1 MTVDAK
7 GEILELK
14 NTINSMTDTLATFA
28 DQVTRV
34 TREVG
39 VEGKLGGQAKVPGAA
54 GTWRDLTDNVNLMT
68 SNLTNQVRNIA
79 QVTTAVASGDLS
91 KKMTVDAKGEI
102 LELKNTINSMTDT
115 LATFADQVTR
125 VAREVGVEGKLGGQ
139 AQVPGASGTWRDL
152 TDNVNLMTS
161 NLTNQVRN
169 IAQVTTAVASGDLS
183 KKITVD
189 AKGEIA
195 ALADTI
201 NSMTDTLATFADQVT
216 RVTREV
222 GTEGKLGGQAD
233 VKGVA
238 GTWRDLTDN
247 VNLMAANLTDQV
259 RGIAKVV
266 TAVANGNLKQRL
278 TLETKGEIAA
288 LADTITSMTDTLATF
303 ADQVTRVAREV
314 IVEGKLGGQANV
326 PGASGTWR
334 DLTDNVNLMT
344 ANLTN
349 QVRNIAQ
356 VTTAVASGDLSQ
368 KITVDAK
375 GEILELKNTT
385 NEMIRNLRETTK
397 TNTEQDWLMSNMAK
411 FTRMFQ
417 GQREMATVSRMLLS
431 ELSPLVGAAHGVFYI
446 FEGQD
451 AQPTPGGEARGKL
464 KLLSSFGFTERK
476 NLARE
481 WRVGEGLVG
490 QAAAEKQR
498 ILLTNVPSDYVQI
511 TSGLGQG
518 TPLNIIVL
526 PVVFE
531 GAVKAVIE
539 LASFERFSAIHQTF
553 LEQLSES
560 IGIVL
565 HTIEAGS
572 RTEGL
577 LKQSQSLARELQ
589 TQQEE
594 LQQTNEE
601 LEEKASQLGEQKTEV
616 ERKNQEIEDARRTLQ
631 EKAEQLALTSK
642 YKSEFLANMSHELR
656 TPLNS
661 LLILSQLLGDNP
673 KGNLD
678 EKQVEFARTIHGS
691 GNDLLTLINDILD
704 LSKIESGTVT
714 ADIEDV
720 RFGDVRDF
728 CERTFRQVA
737 ESKKLRY
744 GIELAPELP
753 PSVRTDAR
761 RLQQVL
767 KNLLSNS
774 FKFTDQG
781 GADLRMFVARGGWST
796 DHEVLNRAKQV
807 VAFAVSDTGIGI
819 PPEKQKVI
827 FEAFQ
832 QADAGTARKYGG
844 TGLGLAIS
852 REIAALLGGEI
863 RLTSEPGKGSTF
875 TFYLPLN
882 FSGGW
887 RGISTVPPGP
897 AGPAPASGPAPAPVP
912 APAASPARTARV
924 ARTAGP
930 AALKADEAV
939 ADDRAAIQPGD
950 QVLLI
955 IEDDPVFARLL
966 LDTARTKGFRGIV
979 AGRGE
984 EGLAMVQQYKPTAI
998 TLAILLP
1005 DTDGLTVLDRLK
1017 LNPETRHIPV
1027 QITSVE
1033 EDREHGLKHGAFA
1046 YVTKPVT
1053 REDLD
1058 GAVNRIK
1065 EFTSKGLRQLLVVE
1079 DNAADRKAIVEL
1091 IGNGDITI
1099 TAVGTAAEARSALKR
1114 GQFDCMVLD
1123 LMLPDVSGFQVLEE
1137 MQKDPRLADMPVVVY
1152 TAKQLTKREEAKL
1165 NQLAERVILKTA
1177 DSPERLLDE
1186 TALFLHRVI
1195 ASLPDAKRRM
1205 VEKLYSSDTVLLGKE
1220 VLIVDDD
1227 MRNIFALTS
1236 LLERHNMKV
1245 LSAENG
1251 QQAIK
1256 TLRANPDV
1264 HIVLMDIMMP
1274 GMDGCDTTRV
1284 IRKLPQ
1290 FKALPIIALT
1300 AKAMKGDREKCLEA
1314 GCSDYVAKP
1323 VNTPQLLSLLRVWLQ
1338 K

>member
-1 MTVDAK
+1 
-7 GEILELK
+7 
-14 NTINSMTDTLATFA
+14 
-28 DQVTRV
+28 
-34 TREVG
+34 
-39 VEGKLGGQAKVPGAA
+39 
-54 GTWRDLTDNVNLMT
+54 
-68 SNLTNQVRNIA
+68 
-79 QVTTAVASGDLS
+79 
-91 KKMTVDAKGEI
+91 
-102 LELKNTINSMTDT
+102 MTDT

-139 AQVPGASGTWRDL
+139 ASVPGAS
-152 TDNVNLMTS
+152 
-161 NLTNQVRN
+161 
-169 IAQVTTAVASGDLS
+169 
-183 KKITVD
+183 
-189 AKGEIA
+189 
-195 ALADTI
+195 
-201 NSMTDTLATFADQVT
+201 
-216 RVTREV
+216 
-222 GTEGKLGGQAD
+222 
-233 VKGVA
+233 

-288 LADTITSMTDTLATF
+288 LADTINSMTDTLATF

-314 IVEGKLGGQANV
+314 GVEGKLGGQASV

-334 DLTDNVNLMT
+334 DLTDNVNLLA
-344 ANLTN
+344 ANLTG
-349 QVRNIAQ
+349 QVRGIAD
-356 VTTAVASGDLSQ
+356 VATAVTKGDLTQSV
-368 KITVDAK
+368 TVKAK
-375 GEILELKNTT
+375 GEIAELKNNI

-411 FTRMFQ
+411 FTRMLQ
-417 GQREMATVSRMLLS
+417 GQREMTTVSRMLLS
-431 ELSPLVGAAHGVFYI
+431 ELSPLVGAALGVFYL

-451 AQPTPGGEARGKL
+451 AQPTPGGEARGRL
-464 KLLSSFGFTERK
+464 KLLSSFGFQERK
-476 NLARE
+476 GLARE

-490 QAAAEKQR
+490 RAAAEKQS

-518 TPLNIIVL
+518 TPLNIVVL

-539 LASFERFSAIHQTF
+539 LASFERFSAIHLTF
-553 LEQLSES
+553 LKQFSES

-565 HTIEAGS
+565 NTIEADS

-577 LKQSQSLARELQ
+577 LKQSQLLAGELQ
-589 TQQEE
+589 TRQEE

-601 LEEKASQLGEQKTEV
+601 LEEKARQLGEQKTEV

-720 RFGDVRDF
+720 QFGDVRDF

-744 GIELAPELP
+744 GVELAPELP
-753 PSVRTDAR
+753 PCIRTDAR

-767 KNLLSNS
+767 KNLLSNA

-781 GADLRMFVARGGWST
+781 DVDLRMFVARGGWST

-807 VAFAVSDTGIGI
+807 VALAVSDTGIGI

-832 QADAGTARKYGG
+832 QADAGTSRKYGG

-852 REIAALLGGEI
+852 RELAILLGGEI
-863 RLTSEPGKGSTF
+863 RLTSEPTKGSTF
-875 TFYLPLN
+875 TFYLPVSQGTDRN
-882 FSGGW
+882 Q
-887 RGISTVPPGP
+887 GIKESRSRADPSNPRILESSNP
-897 AGPAPASGPAPAPVP
+897 AQ
-912 APAASPARTARV
+912 RTARV

-930 AALKADEAV
+930 AALMADEAV
-939 ADDRAAIQPGD
+939 ADDRATIRPGD

-966 LDTARTKGFRGIV
+966 LDTARAKGFRGIV

-998 TLAILLP
+998 TLDIVLP
-1005 DTDGLTVLDRLK
+1005 DTDGWSVLDRLK

-1027 QITSVE
+1027 QIISVE

-1046 YVTKPVT
+1046 YVTKPAT
-1053 REDLD
+1053 HEDLD

-1065 EFTSKGLRQLLVVE
+1065 EFVSKGSRQLLVVE
-1079 DNAADRKAIVEL
+1079 DDAADRKAIVEL
-1091 IGNGDITI
+1091 IGNGDVAI
-1099 TAVGTAAEARSALKR
+1099 TAVGTAAEARAALKSGR
-1114 GQFDCMVLD
+1114 FDCMVLD

-1137 MQKDPRLADMPVVVY
+1137 IQKDPRLADMPVVIY
-1152 TAKQLTKREEAKL
+1152 TAKQLTGREEARLK
-1165 NQLAERVILKTA
+1165 QLAERVILKTA

-1186 TALFLHRVI
+1186 TALFLHRAI

-1205 VEKLYSSDTVLLGKE
+1205 VEKLYSSDTVLSGKE

-1236 LLERHNMKV
+1236 LLERHDMKV
-1245 LSAENG
+1245 RSAETG
-1251 QQAIK
+1251 QQAIE
-1256 TLRANPDV
+1256 TLRANPGTHV
-1264 HIVLMDIMMP
+1264 VLMDIMIP
-1274 GMDGCDTTRV
+1274 GMDGLDTTRA

-1300 AKAMKGDREKCLEA
+1300 AKAMQGDREKCIEA

-1323 VNTPQLLSLLRVWLQ
+1323 VNTPQLLSLLRVWLR